1 MIDNYHLND
10 NIYFCGPTY
19 DVQNEMLNSAF
30 LGIPSRSEGFGM
42 VLIEAMACGLPCISF
57 DCPCGPRD
65 IIEDGKMDYLFLLK
79 IENCW
84 LMI

>member
-42 VLIEAMACGLPCISF
+42 VLYRSNGLWSSLYF
-57 DCPCGPRD
+57 V
-65 IIEDGKMDYLFLLK
+65 
-79 IENCW
+79 
-84 LMI
+84 